1 LRGKGFLLV
10 QDLFLHE
17 TAQAADVVLPA
28 ASTYEKTGT
37 VTNTCGEMQR
47 LRKAV
52 ELVGTRTDLQIL
64 AQLADALGARLAPS
78 RPDEILAEISQLV
91 AGYAIP
97 MASVLA
103 GGAGAVH
110 PASDEIAVRAGIDG
124 SVDSARDT
132 LFTSGTLG
140 RYSNTLQTVPER
152 LTRKQPEPC

>member
-1 LRGKGFLLV
+1 
-10 QDLFLHE
+10 
-17 TAQAADVVLPA
+17 
-28 ASTYEKTGT
+28 
-37 VTNTCGEMQR
+37 MQR

-64 AQLADALGARLAPS
+64 VQLADALGARLAPS
-78 RPDEILAEISQLV
+78 RPDEVLAEISQLV